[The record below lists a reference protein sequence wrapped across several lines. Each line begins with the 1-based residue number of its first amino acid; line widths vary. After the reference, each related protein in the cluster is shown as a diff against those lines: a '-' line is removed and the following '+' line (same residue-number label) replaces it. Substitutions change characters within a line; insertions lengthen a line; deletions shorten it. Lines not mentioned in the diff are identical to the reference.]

1 MLGSFPTLEVILFLF
16 LLSLF
21 HLTFESS
28 VVCVYYSLSNMTLA
42 PGHEVNPCFS
52 FTAVTVASESER
64 SDSEDVVPLI
74 NNNSIS

>member
-1 MLGSFPTLEVILFLF
+1 MLGSFPTLEVLLFLF

-21 HLTFESS
+21 HFTFESS
-28 VVCVYYSLSNMTLA
+28 VVCVYSLSNMTLA
-42 PGHEVNPCFS
+42 PVHEVNPCFS